1 MGDKEKL
8 KVAVAGKGGVGKTT
22 IAGTLARLLA
32 RDGHTVIAVDA
43 DPSMNLKF
51 VLGIK
56 ENPKP
61 VSELK
66 DLIFERTN
74 AYSGIYKLNP
84 KVDDVIRRYGAEGP
98 DGVTLLVM
106 GTIEKGGSGCTCPEN
121 AFLRSLLHHT
131 LFKENTVIMDMEAG
145 IEHLGRGTAK
155 GVDLLLA
162 VVEPGMRSVE
172 TVGRI
177 KKLGEDIGI
186 KNMAAVM
193 NKVTDSE
200 MVKTIETK
208 LNAMGI
214 PLLAII
220 PHDPELIKADIE
232 NKAPLDVGGDAVEH
246 IKTIKELLIDCQT
259 NTEYLNSRYNK

>member
-8 KVAVAGKGGVGKTT
+8 KIAVAGKGGVGKTT

-51 VLGIK
+51 VLGITD
-56 ENPKP
+56 NPKP

-74 AYSGIYKLNP
+74 AYSGTGIYKLNP

-106 GTIEKGGSGCTCPEN
+106 GTIDKGGSGCICPEN
-121 AFLRSLLHHT
+121 AFLRSLLRHT

-177 KKLGEDIGI
+177 KTLGADIGI

-193 NKVTDSE
+193 NK
-200 MVKTIETK
+200 
-208 LNAMGI
+208 MGI

-220 PHDPELIKADIE
+220 PHDPALIKADME
-232 NKAPLDVGGDAVEH
+232 NKAPLDVGGAAVEH
-246 IKTIKELLIDCQT
+246 IKAIKEKLIDCQT
-259 NTEYLNSRYNK
+259 NTEYLNSRYDK

>member
-1 MGDKEKL
+1 MSDKENL
-8 KVAVAGKGGVGKTT
+8 KIAVAGKGGVGKTT

-32 RDGHTVIAVDA
+32 RDGQRVIAVDA

-121 AFLRSLLHHT
+121 AFLRSLLRHI
-131 LFKENTVIMDMEAG
+131 LFKGNTVIMDMEAG

-177 KKLGEDIGI
+177 KTLGEDIGI

-200 MVKTIETK
+200 MIKRIETK

-220 PHDPELIKADIE
+220 PHDPALIKADIE

-246 IKTIKELLIDCQT
+246 IKTIKEKLIAKQIPDT
-259 NTEYLNSRYNK
+259 